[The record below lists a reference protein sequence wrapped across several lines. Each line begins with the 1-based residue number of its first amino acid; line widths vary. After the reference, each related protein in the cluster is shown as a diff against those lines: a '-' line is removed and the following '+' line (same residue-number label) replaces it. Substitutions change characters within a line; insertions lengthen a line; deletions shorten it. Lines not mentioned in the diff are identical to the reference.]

1 MEWDGGGESS
11 CLFLTSI
18 SGPGD
23 GSWLSSDID
32 QITAP
37 CFAIKF
43 DTVRP
48 PTPSSLSSFYHKEAA
63 QGKSLIGFGLNRGFS
78 GACHYIIEKIF

>member
-1 MEWDGGGESS
+1 MEEESLAAYFS
-11 CLFLTSI
+11 HPSVGRVTGL
-18 SGPGD
+18 
-23 GSWLSSDID
+23 GSPSNID

-78 GACHYIIEKIF
+78 GACHYIIEKIS